1 VIREAKNLLERII
14 ADLIPGVTVVKSV
27 AGESREIMAR
37 KFPLVSLITNPGS
50 FDDSEA
56 RTVRYFE
63 GSPNEPGEPKVYRE
77 RYVRGHRNVPILI
90 RCWAEGEDKADE
102 MASGII
108 PEIPSQWEY
117 DGFSCHVKIGAEE
130 HSDHTGN
137 LGKPYVSVIETI
149 FTAAAARKPAAA
161 PVIEKAEPEGGEYAG
176 TQT

>member
-1 VIREAKNLLERII
+1 MIREAKNLLEGII
-14 ADLIPGVTVVKSV
+14 KGLIPGVTVVKS
-27 AGESREIMAR
+27 AAEESREIMAR
-37 KFPLVSLITNPGS
+37 KFPLVSLITNPGT
-50 FDDSEA
+50 FDDSQA

-63 GSPNEPGEPKVYRE
+63 GSPSEPGEPKKYRE

-90 RCWAEGEDKADE
+90 RCWAEGEDQADE
-102 MASGII
+102 ISSGII

-130 HSDHTGN
+130 HSDHTGA

-149 FTAAAARKPAAA
+149 FTGTAARKPVAA
-161 PVIEKAEPEGGEYAG
+161 PVIETAEPEGGEYAG

>member
-1 VIREAKNLLERII
+1 VISEAKNLLKGII
-14 ADLIPGVTVVKSV
+14 ENLIPGVTVVKS
-27 AGESREIMAR
+27 AAEESREIMAR
-37 KFPLVSLITNPGS
+37 KFPLVSLITNPGA
-50 FDDSEA
+50 FDDSGA

-63 GSPNEPGEPKVYRE
+63 GPPDGPKAYRE

-102 MASGII
+102 LSSAII

-137 LGKPYVSVIETI
+137 LGKPYVSVIETV
-149 FTAAAARKPAAA
+149 FTATAARKAASA
-161 PVIEKAEPEGGEYAG
+161 PVIEQTELEGGEYAG

>member
-1 VIREAKNLLERII
+1 VIREAKNLLTGIVEG
-14 ADLIPGVTVVKSV
+14 LIPGVTVVKSA

-50 FDDSEA
+50 FDDSGA

-63 GSPNEPGEPKVYRE
+63 GEPKAYRE

-102 MASGII
+102 LASDII

-137 LGKPYVSVIETI
+137 LGKPYVSVIEVV
-149 FTAAAARKPAAA
+149 FTGTAARKAVAA
-161 PVIEKAEPEGGEYAG
+161 PVIEKAEVEGGEFA
-176 TQT
+176 